1 MGRVRKSAYRRP
13 VSPKGLEKIE
23 NDDLDWFD
31 TDMYSNLNTEV
42 LEEYLDRKNRSESF
56 RVSSFSWP
64 KLILVI
70 IIVGLPFTVISQYIA
85 LKIGLVT
92 GGAFYVSYL
101 VGMVFRW
108 KPTQVNIA
116 SGSATATD
124 RTITGFVF
132 TFPSIYLLAYSTQ
145 YVMSN
150 GEPLISPSLL
160 SSSNIVHLAM
170 VASLF
175 VSLMGMM

>member
-70 IIVGLPFTVISQYIA
+70 IIVGILFTVISQYIA
-85 LKIGLVT
+85 LKICRVIYVV
-92 GGAFYVSYL
+92 FYV
-101 VGMVFRW
+101 
-108 KPTQVNIA
+108 
-116 SGSATATD
+116 
-124 RTITGFVF
+124 
-132 TFPSIYLLAYSTQ
+132 
-145 YVMSN
+145 
-150 GEPLISPSLL
+150 
-160 SSSNIVHLAM
+160 
-170 VASLF
+170 
-175 VSLMGMM
+175 